1 MGSPGVFITR
11 NNDYLQLYFL
21 KRKMKS
27 LTTIFIIL
35 SFTYFAQSQHFDIQ
49 GHRGCRGLM
58 PENSMPGFFKAI
70 DLGVTTLEMDVVI
83 SADGKVVV
91 SHDHYFSSD
100 FCVNELGMPISKK
113 DEKSISI
120 YNLDYKDVKMFD
132 CGIVGNPDFPEQE
145 KMSTVKPLVCD
156 VIEQC
161 EDYVNGRGSRPISYS
176 IELKSAPS
184 GDNIQHPEPELFTR
198 LVYESIKDLVP
209 AERVIIQSFDPRIL
223 QFWTLKYPEN
233 RLSYLVA
240 SAREVEKA
248 IELLGFTPDILSPN
262 FKTLKQKTVED
273 LHAKSVKVIPWT
285 VNEISDMKKVMALGV
300 DGLITDYPDRFF
312 EHVDGN

>member
-1 MGSPGVFITR
+1 
-11 NNDYLQLYFL
+11 
-21 KRKMKS
+21 MKI

-35 SFTYFAQSQHFDIQ
+35 SFGYFARSQQFDIQ

-58 PENSMPGFFKAI
+58 PENSLPGFLKAI

-91 SHDHYFSSD
+91 SHEHYFSSD
-100 FCVNELGMPISKK
+100 FCVNELGLPISKK

-120 YNLDYKDVKMFD
+120 YDLDYEDVKMFD
-132 CGIVGNPDFPEQE
+132 CGIVGHGDFPQQQ
-145 KMSTVKPLVCD
+145 KMSTVKPLLGE

-161 EDYVNGRGSRPISYS
+161 EDYVKSRGSSPISYN

-184 GDNIQHPEPELFTR
+184 GDNVNHPEPELFTR
-198 LVYESIKDLVP
+198 LVYESIKELVP

-223 QFWTLKYPEN
+223 QFWKLKYPEN

-240 SAREVEKA
+240 STKEVENA
-248 IELLGFTPDILSPN
+248 IEVLGFTPDILSPN

-273 LHAKSVKVIPWT
+273 WHAKSVKVIPWT
-285 VNEISDMKKVMALGV
+285 VNDISDIKKVMALGV
-300 DGLITDYPDRFF
+300 DGLITDYPDRYF
-312 EHVDGN
+312 EATNGK

>member
-1 MGSPGVFITR
+1 
-11 NNDYLQLYFL
+11 
-21 KRKMKS
+21 MKT
-27 LTTIFIIL
+27 LTTFFIIL
-35 SFTYFAQSQHFDIQ
+35 SFTFCAKSQHFDIQ

-100 FCVNELGMPISKK
+100 FCVNELGLPISKK
-113 DEKSISI
+113 DQKSISI
-120 YNLDYKDVKMFD
+120 YDLDYEDVKLFD
-132 CGIVGNPDFPEQE
+132 CGIIGHPDFPQQQ
-145 KMSTVKPLVCD
+145 KISTVKPLLCD
-156 VIEQC
+156 VIQQC
-161 EDYVNGRGSRPISYS
+161 EEHIKSLGSNSISYN

-184 GDNIQHPEPELFTR
+184 GDNVKHPEPELFTR

-223 QFWTLKYPEN
+223 QFWKLKYPEN
-233 RLSYLVA
+233 PLSYLVV
-240 SAREVEKA
+240 SAKEVEKA
-248 IELLGFTPDILSPN
+248 IEVLGFTPDILSPN
-262 FKTLKQKTVED
+262 FKALKQKTVEGW
-273 LHAKSVKVIPWT
+273 HAKSVKVIPWT

-300 DGLITDYPDRFF
+300 DGLITDYPNRYF
-312 EHVDGN
+312 EATTGK